1 MIEFNKL
8 KNLLQKH
15 IVEVSFTSLKSGKQ
29 YSIPCT
35 LRSDV
40 VPMQINQSDSDSI
53 LLYRLDTN
61 KWEDLRLSSIDG
73 YKDPF

>member
-1 MIEFNKL
+1 MVEFNKL
-8 KNLLQKH
+8 QTLLQQYV
-15 IVEVSFTSLKSGKQ
+15 VEISFTSLKSGKQ

-35 LRSDV
+35 LRADV
-40 VPMQINQSDSDSI
+40 IPVQVNQSNSDAI

-73 YKDPF
+73 YKDPY

>member
-8 KNLLQKH
+8 KTLLQDYV
-15 IVEVSFTSLKSGKQ
+15 VEISFTSLKSGRQ

-35 LRSDV
+35 LRADV
-40 VPMQINQSDSDSI
+40 LPIQVNQSSSDSI

>member
-8 KNLLQKH
+8 KRLLQQH
-15 IVEVSFTSLKSGKQ
+15 IVEVSFISLKSGKQ

-35 LRSDV
+35 LRADV

-61 KWEDLRLSSIDG
+61 RWEDLRISSIEG

>member
-1 MIEFNKL
+1 MVEFNKL
-8 KNLLQKH
+8 QKLLQDFV
-15 IVEVSFTSLKSGKQ
+15 VEVSFTSLKSGRQ

-35 LRSDV
+35 LRADV
-40 VPMQINQSDSDSI
+40 VPAVVNQSDSDSI

-73 YKDPF
+73 YKDPY

>member
-1 MIEFNKL
+1 MIEFSKL
-8 KNLLQKH
+8 RTLLLQH
-15 IVEVSFTSLKSGKQ
+15 IVEISFTSLKSGRQ

-40 VPMQINQSDSDSI
+40 IPIQVNQSDSDSI

>member
-61 KWEDLRLSSIDG
+61 RWEDLRLSTIEG

>member
-8 KNLLQKH
+8 KSLLQQH

-35 LRSDV
+35 LRADV

-61 KWEDLRLSSIDG
+61 RWEDLRISSIEG

>member
-1 MIEFNKL
+1 MVEFNKL
-8 KNLLQKH
+8 QTLLRQYV
-15 IVEVSFTSLKSGKQ
+15 VEISFTSLKSGKQ

-35 LRSDV
+35 LRADV
-40 VPMQINQSDSDSI
+40 IPVQVNQSNSDAI

-73 YKDPF
+73 YKDPY